1 MEQATKRI
9 TKQKL
14 IFSFLSLRK
23 KIYEWDK
30 LVYEKIKKCVTICFG
45 DTMKVFFHTLGCKVN
60 QYETQEMREQL
71 NKNGYEVTDNETVA
85 DVFVINS
92 CTVTSE
98 SDRKTRQC
106 VRHYKKK
113 YPESVVVLTGCMP
126 QSFPE
131 MAEKLSE
138 ADIVLGNKNNKLL
151 VSSLNEY
158 FVSKCRTL
166 YMEQHKSG
174 ESLVSSGISK
184 FDERTRA
191 TLKIEDGC
199 DRFCS
204 YCIIPKARG
213 RIRWKP
219 IEDIKKE
226 VYALADNGYREIVL
240 VGINL
245 SAYGKGSNLDLADAI
260 SVVAENEKIERIRL
274 GSLEPD
280 HITDVL
286 IEKLA
291 KCKKLCPQFHI
302 SLQSGCDKTLKN
314 MNRHYISDE
323 YFALCKKLRSTFE
336 DCTLTTDIMVGFPQE
351 TDEDFEIT
359 KAFAKKIGFEKI
371 HIFPYSRRSGT
382 VADRMDGQIDKATKH
397 RRVVELSEVAD
408 TIRNEFLRN
417 QIGKTL
423 SVLIESR
430 QSDGMYL
437 GYTSNYTPVKCRNG
451 VVGEIRNI
459 TIQSVEDDF
468 CIE

>member
-1 MEQATKRI
+1 
-9 TKQKL
+9 
-14 IFSFLSLRK
+14 
-23 KIYEWDK
+23 
-30 LVYEKIKKCVTICFG
+30 
-45 DTMKVFFHTLGCKVN
+45 MKVFFHTLGCKVN

-71 NKNGYEVTDNETVA
+71 NKNGYQVTETENDA
-85 DVFVINS
+85 EIFVINS

-113 YPESVVVLTGCMP
+113 YPESTVVLTGCMP

-131 MAEKLSE
+131 MAKELTE

-158 FVSKCRTL
+158 FGASCRVL
-166 YMEQHKSG
+166 HMEQH
-174 ESLVSSGISK
+174 ESDEPLISSGITS
-184 FDERTRA
+184 FEERTRA

-219 IEDIKKE
+219 IDDIKRE
-226 VYALADNGYREIVL
+226 VNALADNGYREIVL

-245 SAYGKGSNLDLADAI
+245 SAYGKGSDIDLADAI
-260 SVVAENEKIERIRL
+260 SVVSENEKIERIRL

-280 HITDVL
+280 HITDEL
-286 IEKLA
+286 IEKMA
-291 KCKKLCPQFHI
+291 KCEKLCPQFHI
-302 SLQSGCDKTLKN
+302 SLQSGCDKILKK
-314 MNRHYISDE
+314 MNRHYTSDK
-323 YFALCKKLRSTFE
+323 YFTLCEKLRKSFKN
-336 DCTLTTDIMVGFPQE
+336 CTLTTDIMVGFPQE
-351 TDEDFEIT
+351 TTEDFGIT
-359 KAFAKKIGFEKI
+359 KQFAEKVGFEKI
-371 HIFPYSRRSGT
+371 HVFPYSRRSGT
-382 VADRMDGQIDKATKH
+382 VADKMDGQIEKSVKTI
-397 RRVVELSEVAD
+397 RVAELSKIAD
-408 TIRNEFLRN
+408 KIRNEFLEK

-437 GYTSNYTPVKCRNG
+437 GYTANYTPIKCKNG
-451 VVGEIRNI
+451 VVGEIKDVVI
-459 TIQSVEDDF
+459 TSVEDDY
-468 CIE
+468 CIGE

>member
-1 MEQATKRI
+1 
-9 TKQKL
+9 
-14 IFSFLSLRK
+14 
-23 KIYEWDK
+23 
-30 LVYEKIKKCVTICFG
+30 
-45 DTMKVFFHTLGCKVN
+45 MKVFFHTLGCKVN

-71 NKNGYEVTDNETVA
+71 NKSGYQVTEDEEDA
-85 DVFVINS
+85 DIFVINS

-113 YPESVVVLTGCMP
+113 HPESTVVLTGCMP

-131 MAEKLSE
+131 MAEKLTE

-158 FVSKCRTL
+158 FGASCRVL
-166 YMEQHKSG
+166 HMEQHESG
-174 ESLVSSGISK
+174 EPLISSGITS
-184 FDERTRA
+184 FEERTRA

-219 IEDIKKE
+219 IDDIKRE
-226 VYALADNGYREIVL
+226 VNALADNGYREIVL

-245 SAYGKGSNLDLADAI
+245 SAYGKGSDIDLADAI
-260 SVVAENEKIERIRL
+260 AVISEHEKIERIRL

-280 HITDVL
+280 HITDGL
-286 IEKLA
+286 IEKMA
-291 KCKKLCPQFHI
+291 KCEKLCPQFHI
-302 SLQSGCDKTLKN
+302 SLQSGCDKILKK
-314 MNRHYISDE
+314 MNRHYTSDE
-323 YFALCKKLRSTFE
+323 YFTLCEKLRNSFK

-351 TDEDFEIT
+351 TPEDFEAT
-359 KAFAKKIGFEKI
+359 KQFAEKVGFEKI

-382 VADRMDGQIDKATKH
+382 VADKMDGQIEKSVKTV
-397 RRVVELSEVAD
+397 RVAELSKIAD
-408 TIRNEFLRN
+408 KIRNEFLEK

-430 QSDGMYL
+430 QSDNMYL
-437 GYTSNYTPVKCRNG
+437 GYTANYTPVKCKNG
-451 VVGEIRNI
+451 VVGEIKNVII
-459 TIQSVEDDF
+459 TSVEDDY
-468 CIE
+468 CIGE

>member
-1 MEQATKRI
+1 
-9 TKQKL
+9 
-14 IFSFLSLRK
+14 
-23 KIYEWDK
+23 
-30 LVYEKIKKCVTICFG
+30 
-45 DTMKVFFHTLGCKVN
+45 MKVFFHTLGCKVN

-71 NKNGYEVTDNETVA
+71 NSSGYQVTENENDA
-85 DVFVINS
+85 DIFVINS

-113 YPESVVVLTGCMP
+113 HPESTVVLTGCMP

-131 MAEKLSE
+131 MAEKLIE

-158 FVSKCRTL
+158 FGESCRVL
-166 YMEQHKSG
+166 HMEQHESG
-174 ESLVSSGISK
+174 EPLISSGITS
-184 FDERTRA
+184 FEERTRA

-219 IEDIKKE
+219 IDDIKRE
-226 VYALADNGYREIVL
+226 VNALADNGYREIVL

-245 SAYGKGSNLDLADAI
+245 SAYGKGSDLDLADAI
-260 SVVAENEKIERIRL
+260 AVVGENNKIERIRL

-280 HITDVL
+280 HITDEL
-286 IEKLA
+286 IEKMA
-291 KCKKLCPQFHI
+291 KCEKLCPQFHI
-302 SLQSGCDKTLKN
+302 SLQSGCDKILKK
-314 MNRHYISDE
+314 MNRHYTSDE
-323 YFALCKKLRSTFE
+323 YFALCEKLRKSFK

-351 TDEDFEIT
+351 SNEDFETT
-359 KAFAKKIGFEKI
+359 KQFAEKVGFEKI

-382 VADRMDGQIDKATKH
+382 VADKMDGQIEKSIKSQ
-397 RRVVELSEVAD
+397 RVAELSAVAD
-408 TIRNEFLRN
+408 KIRNEFLEK
-417 QIGKTL
+417 QINKTL

-437 GYTSNYTPVKCRNG
+437 GYTANYTPVKCENG
-451 VVGEIRNI
+451 VVGEIKNVII
-459 TIQSVEDDF
+459 TSVEDDY
-468 CIE
+468 CIGE

>member
-1 MEQATKRI
+1 
-9 TKQKL
+9 
-14 IFSFLSLRK
+14 
-23 KIYEWDK
+23 
-30 LVYEKIKKCVTICFG
+30 
-45 DTMKVFFHTLGCKVN
+45 MKVFFHTLGCKVN

-71 NKNGYEVTDNETVA
+71 NSSGYQVTENEDDA
-85 DVFVINS
+85 DIFVINS

-113 YPESVVVLTGCMP
+113 HPESTVVLTGCMP

-131 MAEKLSE
+131 MAENLIE

-158 FVSKCRTL
+158 FGASCRVL
-166 YMEQHKSG
+166 HMEQHESG
-174 ESLVSSGISK
+174 EPLISSGITS
-184 FDERTRA
+184 FEERTRA

-219 IEDIKKE
+219 IDDVKRE
-226 VYALADNGYREIVL
+226 VNALADNGYREIVL

-245 SAYGKGSNLDLADAI
+245 SAYGKGSDLDLADAI
-260 SVVAENEKIERIRL
+260 TMVGENNKIERIRL

-280 HITDVL
+280 HITDEL
-286 IEKLA
+286 IEEMA
-291 KCKKLCPQFHI
+291 KCDKLCPQFHI
-302 SLQSGCDKTLKN
+302 SLQSGCDKILKK
-314 MNRHYISDE
+314 MNRHYTSDE
-323 YFALCKKLRSTFE
+323 YFALCEKLRKSFK

-351 TDEDFEIT
+351 SDEDFETT
-359 KAFAKKIGFEKI
+359 KQFTEKVGFEKI

-382 VADRMDGQIDKATKH
+382 VADKMDGQIEKSVKSQ
-397 RRVVELSEVAD
+397 RVAELSAVAD
-408 TIRNEFLRN
+408 KIRNEFLEK
-417 QIGKTL
+417 QINKTL

-430 QSDGMYL
+430 QNDGMYL
-437 GYTSNYTPVKCRNG
+437 GYTANYIPVKCENG
-451 VVGEIRNI
+451 VVGKIKNVII
-459 TIQSVEDDF
+459 TSVEDDY
-468 CIE
+468 CIGE

>member
-1 MEQATKRI
+1 
-9 TKQKL
+9 
-14 IFSFLSLRK
+14 
-23 KIYEWDK
+23 
-30 LVYEKIKKCVTICFG
+30 
-45 DTMKVFFHTLGCKVN
+45 MKVFFHTLGCKVN

-71 NKNGYEVTDNETVA
+71 NKSGYQVTENEEDA
-85 DVFVINS
+85 DIFVINS

-113 YPESVVVLTGCMP
+113 HPESTVILTGCMP

-131 MAEKLSE
+131 MAEKLTE

-158 FVSKCRTL
+158 FGASCRVL
-166 YMEQHKSG
+166 HMEQHESG
-174 ESLVSSGISK
+174 EPLISSGITS
-184 FDERTRA
+184 FEERTRA

-219 IEDIKKE
+219 IDDIKRE
-226 VYALADNGYREIVL
+226 VNALADNGYREIVL

-245 SAYGKGSNLDLADAI
+245 SAYGKGSDIDLADAI
-260 SVVAENEKIERIRL
+260 AVISEHEKIERIRL

-280 HITDVL
+280 HITDEL
-286 IEKLA
+286 IEKMA
-291 KCKKLCPQFHI
+291 KCEKLCPQFHI
-302 SLQSGCDKTLKN
+302 SLQSGCDKILKK
-314 MNRHYISDE
+314 MNRHYTSDE
-323 YFALCKKLRSTFE
+323 YFTLCEKLRNSFK

-351 TDEDFEIT
+351 SNEDFEIT
-359 KAFAKKIGFEKI
+359 KQFAEKVGFEKI

-382 VADRMDGQIDKATKH
+382 VADKMDGQIEKSVKTV
-397 RRVVELSEVAD
+397 RVAELSKIAD
-408 TIRNEFLRN
+408 KIRNEFLEK
-417 QIGKTL
+417 QIDKTL

-430 QSDGMYL
+430 QSDNMYL
-437 GYTSNYTPVKCRNG
+437 GYTANYTPVKCKNG
-451 VVGEIRNI
+451 VVGEIKDVLI
-459 TIQSVEDDF
+459 TSVEDDY
-468 CIE
+468 CIGE

>member
-1 MEQATKRI
+1 
-9 TKQKL
+9 
-14 IFSFLSLRK
+14 
-23 KIYEWDK
+23 
-30 LVYEKIKKCVTICFG
+30 
-45 DTMKVFFHTLGCKVN
+45 MKVFFHTLGCKVN

-71 NKNGYEVTDNETVA
+71 NKNEYQVTENEDDA

-113 YPESVVVLTGCMP
+113 HPESTIVLTGCMP

-131 MAEKLSE
+131 MAEKLTE

-158 FVSKCRTL
+158 FGASCRVL
-166 YMEQHKSG
+166 HMEQHESG
-174 ESLVSSGISK
+174 EPLISSGITS
-184 FDERTRA
+184 FEERTRA

-219 IEDIKKE
+219 IDDIKRE
-226 VYALADNGYREIVL
+226 VNALADNGYREIVL

-245 SAYGKGSNLDLADAI
+245 SAYGKGSDIDLADAI
-260 SVVAENEKIERIRL
+260 SVVSENEKIERIRL

-280 HITDVL
+280 HITDEL
-286 IEKLA
+286 IEKMA
-291 KCKKLCPQFHI
+291 KCEKLCPQFHI
-302 SLQSGCDKTLKN
+302 SLQSGCDKILKK
-314 MNRHYISDE
+314 MNRHYTNDE
-323 YFALCKKLRSTFE
+323 YFSLCEKLRNSFK

-351 TDEDFEIT
+351 TPEDFEAT
-359 KAFAKKIGFEKI
+359 KQFAEKVGFEKI

-382 VADRMDGQIDKATKH
+382 VADKMDGQIEKSVKTV
-397 RRVVELSEVAD
+397 RVAELSKIAD
-408 TIRNEFLRN
+408 KIRNEFLEK
-417 QIGKTL
+417 QVGKTL

-430 QSDGMYL
+430 QSDDMYL
-437 GYTSNYTPVKCRNG
+437 GYTANYTPVKCKNG
-451 VVGEIRNI
+451 VVGEIKNVII
-459 TIQSVEDDF
+459 TSVEDDY
-468 CIE
+468 CIGE

>member
-1 MEQATKRI
+1 
-9 TKQKL
+9 
-14 IFSFLSLRK
+14 
-23 KIYEWDK
+23 
-30 LVYEKIKKCVTICFG
+30 
-45 DTMKVFFHTLGCKVN
+45 MKVFFHTLGCKVN

-71 NKNGYEVTDNETVA
+71 NKNGYQVTETENDA
-85 DVFVINS
+85 EIFVINS

-113 YPESVVVLTGCMP
+113 YPESTVVLTGCMP

-131 MAEKLSE
+131 MAEKLTE

-158 FVSKCRTL
+158 FGASCRVL
-166 YMEQHKSG
+166 HMEQH
-174 ESLVSSGISK
+174 ESDEPLISSGITS
-184 FDERTRA
+184 FEERTRA

-219 IEDIKKE
+219 IDDIKRE
-226 VYALADNGYREIVL
+226 VNALADNGYREIVL

-245 SAYGKGSNLDLADAI
+245 SAYGKGSDIDLADAI
-260 SVVAENEKIERIRL
+260 SVVSENEKIERIRL

-280 HITDVL
+280 HITDEL
-286 IEKLA
+286 IEKMA
-291 KCKKLCPQFHI
+291 KCEKLCPQFHI
-302 SLQSGCDKTLKN
+302 SLQSGCDKILKK
-314 MNRHYISDE
+314 MNRHYTSDK
-323 YFALCKKLRSTFE
+323 YFTLCEKLRKSFKN
-336 DCTLTTDIMVGFPQE
+336 CTLTTDIMVGFPQE
-351 TDEDFEIT
+351 TTEDFGIT
-359 KAFAKKIGFEKI
+359 KQFAEKVGFEKI

-382 VADRMDGQIDKATKH
+382 VADKMDGQIEKSVKTV
-397 RRVVELSEVAD
+397 RVAELSKIAD
-408 TIRNEFLRN
+408 KIRNEFLEK

-437 GYTSNYTPVKCRNG
+437 GYTANYTPIKCKNG
-451 VVGEIRNI
+451 VVGEIKDVVI
-459 TIQSVEDDF
+459 TSVEDDY
-468 CIE
+468 CIGE

>member
-1 MEQATKRI
+1 
-9 TKQKL
+9 
-14 IFSFLSLRK
+14 
-23 KIYEWDK
+23 
-30 LVYEKIKKCVTICFG
+30 
-45 DTMKVFFHTLGCKVN
+45 MKVFFHTLGCKVN

-71 NKNGYEVTDNETVA
+71 NKNGYQVTETENDA
-85 DVFVINS
+85 EIFVINS

-113 YPESVVVLTGCMP
+113 YPESTVVLTGCMP

-131 MAEKLSE
+131 MAKELTE

-151 VSSLNEY
+151 ISSLNEH
-158 FVSKCRTL
+158 FGATCRVL
-166 YMEQHKSG
+166 HMEQHESG
-174 ESLVSSGISK
+174 EPLISSGITS
-184 FDERTRA
+184 FEERTRA

-219 IEDIKKE
+219 IDDIKRE
-226 VYALADNGYREIVL
+226 VNALADNGYREIVL

-245 SAYGKGSNLDLADAI
+245 SAYGKGSDIDLADAI
-260 SVVAENEKIERIRL
+260 SVVSENEKIERIRL

-280 HITDVL
+280 HITDDL
-286 IEKLA
+286 IEKMA
-291 KCKKLCPQFHI
+291 KCEKLCSQFHI
-302 SLQSGCDKTLKN
+302 SLQSGCDKILKK
-314 MNRHYISDE
+314 MNRHYTSDE
-323 YFALCKKLRSTFE
+323 YFTLCEKLRKEFVN
-336 DCTLTTDIMVGFPQE
+336 CTLTTDIMVGFPNE
-351 TDEDFEIT
+351 NDEDFEIT
-359 KAFAKKIGFEKI
+359 KQFAEKVGFEKI

-382 VADRMDGQIDKATKH
+382 VADKMDGQIEKSVKSI
-397 RRVVELSEVAD
+397 RVAQLSKVAD
-408 TIRNEFLRN
+408 KIRNEFLEK

-437 GYTSNYTPVKCRNG
+437 GYTANYTPIKCKNG
-451 VVGEIRNI
+451 VVGEIKDVVI
-459 TIQSVEDDF
+459 TSVEDDY
-468 CIE
+468 CIGE

>member
-1 MEQATKRI
+1 
-9 TKQKL
+9 
-14 IFSFLSLRK
+14 
-23 KIYEWDK
+23 
-30 LVYEKIKKCVTICFG
+30 
-45 DTMKVFFHTLGCKVN
+45 MKVFFHTLGCKVN

-71 NKNGYEVTDNETVA
+71 NKNGYTVTENEDDA
-85 DVFVINS
+85 DIFIINS

-98 SDRKTRQC
+98 SDRKTRQS

-113 YPESVVVLTGCMP
+113 HPESVIVLTGCMP

-131 MAEKLSE
+131 MAEKLTE

-158 FVSKCRTL
+158 FSASCRVL
-166 YMEQHKSG
+166 HLEQHESG
-174 ESLVSSGISK
+174 ETLVSSGITS
-184 FDERTRA
+184 FEERTRA

-219 IEDIKKE
+219 IDDIRRE
-226 VYALADNGYREIVL
+226 VEALANNGYREIVL

-245 SAYGKGSNLDLADAI
+245 SAFGKGSDLNLADAI
-260 SVVAENEKIERIRL
+260 SVVSENEKIERIRL

-280 HITDVL
+280 HITDEL
-286 IEKLA
+286 IEKMA
-291 KCKKLCPQFHI
+291 KCHKLCPQFHI
-302 SLQSGCDKTLKN
+302 SLQSGCDKTLKK
-314 MNRHYISDE
+314 MNRHYTSNE
-323 YFALCKKLRSTFE
+323 YFELCNKLRSAFT

-351 TDEDFEIT
+351 TTEDFEIT
-359 KAFAKKIGFEKI
+359 KQFAEKVGFEKI

-382 VADRMDGQIDKATKH
+382 VADKMDGQIDKAVKH
-397 RRVVELSEVAD
+397 HRVNELSEVAD
-408 TIRNEFLRN
+408 KIRNKFLEK

-437 GYTSNYTPVKCRNG
+437 GYTANYTPVKCKNG
-451 VVGEIRNI
+451 IVGEIKNI
-459 TIQSVEDDF
+459 VITSVEDDY
-468 CIE
+468 CIG

>member
-1 MEQATKRI
+1 
-9 TKQKL
+9 
-14 IFSFLSLRK
+14 
-23 KIYEWDK
+23 
-30 LVYEKIKKCVTICFG
+30 
-45 DTMKVFFHTLGCKVN
+45 MKVFFHTLGCKVN

-71 NKNGYEVTDNETVA
+71 NKNGYTVTESEDDA
-85 DVFVINS
+85 DIFVINS

-113 YPESVVVLTGCMP
+113 HPESTVVLTGCMP

-131 MAEKLSE
+131 MAEKLLE

-158 FVSKCRTL
+158 FGASCRVL
-166 YMEQHKSG
+166 HMEQHESG
-174 ESLVSSGISK
+174 EPLISSGITS
-184 FDERTRA
+184 FEERTRA

-219 IEDIKKE
+219 IDDIKTE
-226 VYALADNGYREIVL
+226 VEALANNGYREIVL

-245 SAYGKGSNLDLADAI
+245 SAYGKGSDLDLADAI
-260 SVVAENEKIERIRL
+260 SVVNENEKIERIRL

-280 HITDVL
+280 HITDEL
-286 IEKLA
+286 IEKMA

-302 SLQSGCDKTLKN
+302 SLQSGCDKTLKK
-314 MNRHYISDE
+314 MNRHYTSDE
-323 YFALCKKLRSTFE
+323 YFALCKKLRKSFKG
-336 DCTLTTDIMVGFPQE
+336 CTLTTDIMVGFPQE
-351 TDEDFEIT
+351 SNEDFEIT
-359 KAFAKKIGFEKI
+359 KQFAEKVGFEKI

-382 VADRMDGQIDKATKH
+382 VADKMDGQIEKSVKSQ
-397 RRVVELSEVAD
+397 RVSELSAVAEK
-408 TIRNEFLRN
+408 IRNEFLKN

-423 SVLIESR
+423 SVLIESK

-437 GYTSNYTPVKCRNG
+437 GYTANYTPVKCKLG
-451 VVGEIRNI
+451 VVGEIKDVVI
-459 TIQSVEDDF
+459 TSVENDY
-468 CIE
+468 CIGE